1 MWTLLGR
8 CLSYLKTA
16 AMAMLWAALAF
27 ASYALIRRSTVAEV
41 IALGVVSVIVSLAIL
56 LPLFD
61 YFSRSHRIRQA
72 AAAVLARLAAL
83 LRGLPPEGE
92 YETVGL
98 VAAAKHRPVHCR
110 RVDGLAWAEID
121 DETHLARA
129 SGLFPPRAARKD

>member
-61 YFSRSHRIRQA
+61 YFSRSHRIRKA

-83 LRGLPPEGE
+83 LGGFS
-92 YETVGL
+92 
-98 VAAAKHRPVHCR
+98 AHS
-110 RVDGLAWAEID
+110 
-121 DETHLARA
+121 ARNQKA
-129 SGLFPPRAARKD
+129 